1 MQFGLVGYPL
11 GHSFSKKYFTEKF
24 EKENITG
31 EYLNFELRDLSA
43 LKGLLEKY
51 PDLRGFNVTIPY
63 KRTILPFLDNI
74 EGAAREIGA
83 VNCVKIQKEDGRL
96 SLTGYNTDAEGFR
109 TSLQAFLTDT
119 VSRALVLGSGGAAR
133 AVHYALRQLGITS
146 VTVSRTPRS
155 AEEIGY
161 EDVLRYLPDHR
172 LLVNA
177 TPLGTW
183 PDTETCPP
191 LPYKRLTAS
200 HYLFDLVYNP
210 EITLFMKRGLEAGAH
225 VRNGFGML
233 VAQAEAA
240 WEIWNRNETVEN
252 S

>member
-24 EKENITG
+24 KKENIAG
-31 EYLNFELRDLSA
+31 EYLNFEIQDLSA
-43 LKGLLEKY
+43 LKGLLGKH

-63 KRTILPFLDNI
+63 KQTILPLLDKV

-83 VNCVKIQKEDGRL
+83 VNCVKIQKDNGRIY
-96 SLTGYNTDAEGFR
+96 LTGYNTDAEGFR
-109 TSLQAFLTDT
+109 ASLQPFLTDT

-133 AVHYALRQLGITS
+133 AVHYALQQLGIAS
-146 VTVSRTPRS
+146 LTVSRTPQP
-155 AEEIGY
+155 AKEIGY
-161 EDVLRYLPDHR
+161 ADVVRYLPEYR

-183 PDTETCPP
+183 PNTETCPP
-191 LPYKRLTAS
+191 LPYERLTAR

-225 VRNGFGML
+225 VLNGFGML

-240 WEIWNRNETVEN
+240 WEIWNRKETAEN